1 MKMKPFEQQRYN
13 IHVLS
18 NHITPNRQ
26 KKGVTV
32 KKVDLLQLSIFH
44 LR

>member
-18 NHITPNRQ
+18 NHITP

-32 KKVDLLQLSIFH
+32 KKVNLLQLSIFH